1 MSLHD
6 AVSRWSICCG
16 INSSNEYPP
25 EVCTLVRRTRDPG
38 AACSCVGL
46 IVGVRRRLAS
56 AFPLVSLQL
65 GFQYCPQERL
75 TRRLGG
81 VPLCRIGRDGARRR
95 VLSRPGRS
103 GTLRYSHRCISLRT
117 GGSEDETIGR
127 CEDVVDGAVRTRA
140 GQGLGGVGASDVARL
155 LAGRPDPGGTDESG
169 GRAGSVP
176 GGCAATVRG
185 PAVRPQQL
193 RCGGRV
199 GVVCAGEPGDAGRGP
214 PSIAEVEAFC
224 ADTGYPQ
231 TRFDAAAPG

>member
-1 MSLHD
+1 MFLRRVDRRCASPSRLGLSTCFVTTRVSILFSGAAD
-6 AVSRWSICCG
+6 AQSRWSPALPDRSRR
-16 INSSNEYPP
+16 SS
-25 EVCTLVRRTRDPG
+25 
-38 AACSCVGL
+38 A
-46 IVGVRRRLAS
+46 AS
-56 AFPLVSLQL
+56 ALSTWAFRNVTLQ
-65 GFQYCPQERL
+65 
-75 TRRLGG
+75 
-81 VPLCRIGRDGARRR
+81 
-95 VLSRPGRS
+95 S
-103 GTLRYSHRCISLRT
+103 RCISLRT

-214 PSIAEVEAFC
+214 PSIAEVEAF
-224 ADTGYPQ
+224 
-231 TRFDAAAPG
+231 